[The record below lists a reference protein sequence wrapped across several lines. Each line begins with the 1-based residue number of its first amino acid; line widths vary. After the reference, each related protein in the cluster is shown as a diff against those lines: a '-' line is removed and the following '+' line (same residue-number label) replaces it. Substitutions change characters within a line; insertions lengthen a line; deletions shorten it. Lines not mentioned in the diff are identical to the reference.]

1 MQANALMFC
10 AEDRLVWDQLFTRQI
25 KTIEHVSYAPFK
37 KGLEALGFHAGHI
50 PRFEEINETIGQLTG
65 WQIYPVPG
73 LIDNRHFFEQMMGR
87 RFGSTQWLRKL
98 SQLDYLE
105 EPDMFH
111 DVFGHIPLLT
121 DPAIAEF
128 LEGLANVANKHLDN
142 EEVIEAIA
150 RIYWYTVE
158 FGLVQEGTK
167 IKIYGAG
174 ILSSIGES
182 DFCLSVRAN
191 RIPFDLEKVIDTP
204 YVKDKFQ
211 EQYFVLYSI
220 TQLKNVLK
228 NLEMKYKINN

>member
-1 MQANALMFC
+1 MHVNAPVFC
-10 AEDRLVWDQLFTRQI
+10 AEDKLVWDQLFTRQV

-50 PRFEEINETIGQLTG
+50 PLFEEINETISQLTG

-128 LEGLANVANKHLDN
+128 LEGLANVACKHLDN

-150 RIYWYTVE
+150 RIYWYTIE
-158 FGLVQEGTK
+158 FGLVQEGPK

-182 DFCLSVRAN
+182 AFCLSARAN
-191 RIPFDLEKVIDTP
+191 RVPFDLEKVLLTP
-204 YVKDKFQ
+204 YIKDKFQ
-211 EQYFVLYSI
+211 EQYFVLYSM
-220 TQLKNVLK
+220 TQLKNILK
-228 NLEMKYKINN
+228 AIEIKYRVNN